1 MLDDAAGNKTSV
13 LGRVPPEKLVAIA
26 LVALLHLLLVWLLL
40 RASLI
45 EIAPRKIFHEAPIT
59 LWLQTAPEHKKPE
72 PKPEEK
78 PKKEKPAPAPVK
90 RAIGPP
96 VPAPSVAPP
105 SSEYNGLRALGR
117 YLNNCSAGNYEALSQ
132 RDLAHCLGNIWG
144 PSNETK
150 QLRLGQ
156 EPPSVWKTQKEREKA
171 PPRKLETQC
180 PVGSPNSNLGLPCYH
195 FAN

>member
-1 MLDDAAGNKTSV
+1 M

-26 LVALLHLLLVWLLL
+26 LVALLHLVLVWLLL
-40 RASLI
+40 KASLI
-45 EIAPRKIFHEAPIT
+45 EIAPRLIFHEAPIT
-59 LWLQTAPEHKKPE
+59 LWLQTAPEHKTPA

-78 PKKEKPAPAPVK
+78 PKTEKPAPAPVK

-96 VPAPSVAPP
+96 IPAPSVAPP

-117 YLNNCSAGNYEALSQ
+117 YLNNCSAGNYGALSE

-144 PSNETK
+144 PPNET
-150 QLRLGQ
+150 QRLRLGQ
-156 EPPSVWKTQKEREKA
+156 EPPSVWKSEKDREKA
-171 PPRKLETQC
+171 PARKLETEC
-180 PVGSPNSNLGLPCYH
+180 PPGSPNSHLGLPCYH